1 MKITD
6 RTWQLVKPLTDHVT
20 SSYFTHNTFRVKANK
35 WLPHNICEKSYV
47 FSSLI
52 WCGFYSMV
60 SIETKPENEWKQQIE
75 KQSYTMN
82 ETKKKETKQY
92 N

>member
-1 MKITD
+1 
-6 RTWQLVKPLTDHVT
+6 
-20 SSYFTHNTFRVKANK
+20 
-35 WLPHNICEKSYV
+35 
-47 FSSLI
+47 
-52 WCGFYSMV
+52 MV